1 MGAKSLALAI
11 LAALAVAAVGCG
23 GGDDDDSDR
32 AATAPPE
39 PPSAERLLRE
49 AEDLAADLAA
59 VGVALLQG
67 GEAAERARAE
77 LPRLRDRARDL
88 AVAAA
93 DRVAGS
99 EDAQRELA
107 RVTGDI
113 AATVES
119 LVELAERIPELPTV
133 PGG

>member
-1 MGAKSLALAI
+1 MGVKSLALAI
-11 LAALAVAAVGCG
+11 LAALAVAAVGC

-93 DRVAGS
+93 DSVGGS
-99 EDAQRELA
+99 DEAQRELA
-107 RVTGDI
+107 RVTEDI
-113 AATVES
+113 VATVRS
-119 LVELAERIPELPTV
+119 LEALRERIPDLPEI